1 MSKAEGIL
9 LLVKQAMRNGETQE
23 QLQTLLTEFYRLI
36 PHRAAVAEK
45 VSLSLLAKKEDLCQ
59 VSLCTLGFSLHF
71 VGTGERDL
79 SHLTEITLD
88 HKIWLSRFLK
98 NKQLSHLGVIEVLTE
113 VT

>member
-1 MSKAEGIL
+1 M
-9 LLVKQAMRNGETQE
+9 M
-23 QLQTLLTEFYRLI
+23 LTEFYRLI

-71 VGTGERDL
+71 VGTGERGL

-88 HKIWLSRFLK
+88 HKIWLLRFLK
-98 NKQLSHLGVIEVLTE
+98 NKRLSHLGVIGVLME